1 MCIYIKNS
9 NFKEHNIYHTFL
21 CERHKPAQKRK
32 MKPNNS
38 LEAAFARPKLA
49 VHDYS
54 HTIFKLKPKIRIIHI
69 VEPEIIKTTVED
81 FQELVQRLTGKPVER
96 GRSRDKAGNKTK
108 AVVSKTETAA
118 VAAVLQETPRMKI
131 EVEEIYDA
139 ENQTNFSSFLEEVDG
154 FFHDMNEF
162 PLLSFRSSH
171 FNIFGELPLC

>member
-1 MCIYIKNS
+1 
-9 NFKEHNIYHTFL
+9 
-21 CERHKPAQKRK
+21 
-32 MKPNNS
+32 MKPNS
-38 LEAAFARPKLA
+38 LEAALARPKLA

-54 HTIFKLKPKIRIIHI
+54 RTILKLKPKIRIIHI

-96 GRSRDKAGNKTK
+96 RRSRDKGNKVSPLSLQPK
-108 AVVSKTETAA
+108 PVSKTEAA
-118 VAAVLQETPRMKI
+118 GAAVLQETPRMKI

-154 FFHDMNEF
+154 FFHEMNEF

-171 FNIFGELPLC
+171 FNLFGEMPLC